1 MAGFARWVGFTSLVV
16 AVGTLAASMSSAA
29 AQQPATT
36 ADTVAIAAL
45 ARDLSSDAN
54 RGRGPWTPE
63 NARVA
68 KQLARMLEQAGARP
82 VFGTSVLVPFTT
94 PPHPADTVYNVVGVF
109 PGRNGTTTGDLVG
122 MTAHLD
128 HLGVGPPDA
137 TGDSIY
143 NGFLDDA
150 VSIAMIF
157 DVARRYVQSPGDRP
171 LVVMFF
177 NLEEQGLLGA
187 KALAAR
193 ADAAPFIDR
202 LKLLIGVDAGS
213 PAGEA
218 LTWQIMGPGRRAAEL
233 RRAHRGLTRARAR
246 LDDDRVGAAADQR
259 RVRLRAARRADRVP
273 DSGSEVARI
282 HGRPTRRG
290 AAQVRPLP
298 SAVGSVA
305 SGLSVGGDC
314 GVRGLVVGDR
324 GASVTCELT
333 RCRRRRAR
341 GAWRCDAG
349 QGDGERRSTV
359 GIFAGNDGAGMSLDD
374 SLCDREAYAE
384 AMRLRRNERRKQ
396 RVDDIRRQ
404 ARPVSRTE
412 ISTPACPD
420 RGSYRDAT
428 PGRR

>member
-1 MAGFARWVGFTSLVV
+1 MAGFARWVGFTSRIV

-29 AQQPATT
+29 AQRPATA
-36 ADTVAIAAL
+36 ADTIAIAAL

-68 KQLARMLEQAGARP
+68 KQLARLLEQAGARP
-82 VFGTSVLVPFTT
+82 VFGASVLVPFTT

-193 ADAAPFIDR
+193 ADAPPFIDR

-218 LTWQIMGPGRRAAEL
+218 LTWQIMGSRADRTSA
-233 RRAHRGLTRARAR
+233 RASRTHSRARAA
-246 LDDDRVGAAADQR
+246 GR
-259 RVRLRAARRADRVP
+259 RP
-273 DSGSEVARI
+273 
-282 HGRPTRRG
+282 
-290 AAQVRPLP
+290 
-298 SAVGSVA
+298 
-305 SGLSVGGDC
+305 
-314 GVRGLVVGDR
+314 
-324 GASVTCELT
+324 
-333 RCRRRRAR
+333 RRRRGRSTTCSSSRSAACRSCSRFRERSGAATRTHNAPRRCASSITTISRRISGVRTFR
-341 GAWRCDAG
+341 GWAPRRTRIGC
-349 QGDGERRSTV
+349 RRS
-359 GIFAGNDGAGMSLDD
+359 
-374 SLCDREAYAE
+374 
-384 AMRLRRNERRKQ
+384 
-396 RVDDIRRQ
+396 
-404 ARPVSRTE
+404 
-412 ISTPACPD
+412 
-420 RGSYRDAT
+420 
-428 PGRR
+428 

>member
-1 MAGFARWVGFTSLVV
+1 MAGFSTWIGLASLVV
-16 AVGTLAASMSSAA
+16 AAGTLAAPTSSAA
-29 AQQPATT
+29 AQRPAPT
-36 ADTVAIAAL
+36 ADTVAIAVL

-63 NARVA
+63 NERVA
-68 KQLARMLEQAGARP
+68 RQLARMLEQAGARP
-82 VFGTSVLVPFTT
+82 VFGPSVLVPFTT
-94 PPHPADTVYNVVGVF
+94 PPHPADTVFNVVGVF

-218 LTWQIMGPGRRAAEL
+218 LTWQIMGAEPPNPGARIADSL
-233 RRAHRGLTRARAR
+233 ARAR
-246 LDDDRVGAAADQR
+246 GWTTTASAPRPINDVFVFAQRGVPIVFPIPGAMWRGYTDAQRAEALRKFDHYHQPSDQWRPDFPWVGT
-259 RVRLRAARRADRVP
+259 
-273 DSGSEVARI
+273 S
-282 HGRPTRRG
+282 
-290 AAQVRPLP
+290 
-298 SAVGSVA
+298 
-305 SGLSVGGDC
+305 
-314 GVRGLVVGDR
+314 
-324 GASVTCELT
+324 
-333 RCRRRRAR
+333 
-341 GAWRCDAG
+341 
-349 QGDGERRSTV
+349 
-359 GIFAGNDGAGMSLDD
+359 
-374 SLCDREAYAE
+374 AYADWLY
-384 AMRLRRNERRKQ
+384 AIVER
-396 RVDDIRRQ
+396 
-404 ARPVSRTE
+404 
-412 ISTPACPD
+412 
-420 RGSYRDAT
+420 AT
-428 PGRR
+428 RAGG